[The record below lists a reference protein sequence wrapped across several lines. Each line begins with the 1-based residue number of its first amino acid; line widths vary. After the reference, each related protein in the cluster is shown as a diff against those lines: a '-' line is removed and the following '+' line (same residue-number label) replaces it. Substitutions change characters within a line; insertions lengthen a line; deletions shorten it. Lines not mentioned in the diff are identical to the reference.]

1 MAATMRRPMVA
12 DEAERM
18 EPPAG
23 SGRPATGSSVS
34 TTRLDDLSDPSAASF
49 GHIDDVCI
57 GLLKQGQTAQALKY
71 LQKMRAMIDSIVEK
85 MGEPP
90 LEPAPPSSAPSG
102 GRKPA
107 PPKRKTTS
115 ARGARTARIE
125 AAKADEGR
133 AAETARSLPV
143 IKAIVPVDTAAER
156 LAAKDLY
163 ISKLQEQKAELEEA
177 MGDKDE
183 EVRAARSTAAEAASK
198 MRKREGDVKNMRAL
212 IRQLEQEASSAMNQA
227 ETLRAQLE
235 NDREVEAAAV
245 SLEEYEDVRRAASL
259 SQDRVKKLEG
269 QVKQR
274 DGKLKLLQ
282 ERLEFAQKDAGMA
295 STAKNLNE
303 ALQETQEK
311 LASKN
316 KTAKTSAKMLQR
328 REKEIEELQG
338 QLASVQSENLSVQGT
353 LSEREKELASV
364 TKRLEATMADYKG
377 FRSMT
382 VKLTEELDG
391 SDAIKAER
399 DSLRAQL
406 ADAAQII
413 TKTAVKVEK
422 YEHKV
427 KASGVELHN
436 SSKAMKNLTT
446 DLEDAKAQLAKRTAD
461 TVALRGQIGPL
472 REEIEK
478 LQITV
483 MEKEEHIE
491 QLSDTSGKRMAKI
504 LSDLESAKAE
514 ASRVPGLSEELQAK
528 KLELAHTQ
536 KVLEDLKGKF
546 EQQAAANKEVGDFM
560 AERNSWARKVMR
572 LSIEPQLLR
581 QRLSVQSNTMRFLED
596 EVARLESRAVVRELV
611 SILADEHSAALTK
624 ELGETREVVAS
635 LEAQGA
641 ADRGELGVRAN
652 TIARLENEARI
663 MNTELDELRRREE
676 EIADVAELELQL
688 AEEKR
693 VAAANRNEAEV
704 ERQRSSGIERF
715 LEKVKAEKEELAA
728 KIVTLEESI
737 VELQEDVKTRTA
749 DQVVKEAKLA
759 ELETQLE
766 QSRSTEADLSVKRDE
781 LLVQVEDGAEMQNF
795 LMAEMNQLKLVI
807 AETREQVRQRE
818 DVIAEKERRFTNA
831 GAELMKTK
839 YRMREEKEAAVAFE
853 SSERE
858 RMRLALTEIILQRES
873 TITEMCVLV
882 ADARSE
888 ADALSTEMARLEG
901 LNAVMTEELAEAVVP
916 IVVTV
921 EEQQAVAETVEEM
934 ITLIE
939 LLDRV
944 DDHQVQLYP
953 SGAATTNTPQPTA
966 TPDIVEH
973 DYSRAM
979 ANPVVSVRMV
989 RGKRLFSI

>member
-1 MAATMRRPMVA
+1 MAATMRRPMA
-12 DEAERM
+12 MDEGQRIEA
-18 EPPAG
+18 PQG
-23 SGRPATGSSVS
+23 VGRPDTGSSLS
-34 TTRLDDLSDPSAASF
+34 TTKLDELADPSAASF

-71 LQKMRAMIDSIVEK
+71 LQKMRTMIDSIVEK

-90 LEPAPPSSAPSG
+90 LDPAPPASGQSA
-102 GRKPA
+102 RKPA
-107 PPKRKTTS
+107 PPKRASKS

-125 AAKADEGR
+125 AAKADEER
-133 AAETARSLPV
+133 AVETARSLPA
-143 IKAIVPVDTAAER
+143 IKAVVPVDTAAER

-163 ISKLQEQKAELEEA
+163 ISKLQEQKAELEDA
-177 MGDKDE
+177 LSTKDD
-183 EVRAARSTAAEAASK
+183 EVRGARSAAAEAASK

-212 IRQLEQEASSAMNQA
+212 VRQLEQEASSATNQA
-227 ETLRAQLE
+227 ETLRAQLDA
-235 NDREVEAAAV
+235 DRETEAASV
-245 SLEEYEDVRRAASL
+245 TLEEYDEVRRALIS
-259 SQDRVKKLEG
+259 SQDKGKKLEA
-269 QVKQR
+269 QLKQR

-295 STAKNLNE
+295 SAAKDLNE

-316 KTAKTSAKMLQR
+316 RTAKTSTKMLQR

-338 QLASVQSENLSVQGT
+338 QLANFQSEMLAVQAT
-353 LSEREKELASV
+353 LSERDKELAS
-364 TKRLEATMADYKG
+364 TSKRLAATMEDYKG
-377 FRSMT
+377 FRAMT
-382 VKLTEELDG
+382 TKLTKELDG

-399 DSLRAQL
+399 DSLRLQL
-406 ADAAQII
+406 ADAAAII

-446 DLEDAKAQLAKRTAD
+446 DLEDAKAQLVKRTAD
-461 TVALRGQIGPL
+461 TVALRSQIGPL

-483 MEKEEHIE
+483 MEKDEHIE

-504 LSDLESAKAE
+504 LSNLESAKAE
-514 ASRVPGLSEELQAK
+514 ASRVPGLTEDLEAE
-528 KLELAHTQ
+528 KLELRRTQ
-536 KVLEDLKGKF
+536 KVLEDLKHKF
-546 EQQAAANKEVGDFM
+546 EQQAAANKEVGDFV

-581 QRLSVQSNTMRFLED
+581 QRLAVQSNTMHFLED

-611 SILADEHSAALTK
+611 STLADEHSAALTK
-624 ELGETREVVAS
+624 ELGQTREWVAE
-635 LEAQGA
+635 LQALGEANQK
-641 ADRGELGVRAN
+641 ELGVRAT
-652 TIARLENEARI
+652 TIARLEDEARI
-663 MNTELDELRRREE
+663 MNKELDELRRLQE

-693 VAAANRNEAEV
+693 VAAANRNEAEL
-704 ERQRSSGIERF
+704 ERERSSGIERF
-715 LEKVKAEKEELAA
+715 LEKVKAEKETLVA
-728 KIVTLEESI
+728 KVSTLEAS
-737 VELQEDVKTRTA
+737 VTELTEDIKARSDDRAVH
-749 DQVVKEAKLA
+749 EAKVA
-759 ELETQLE
+759 ELERNLQDSRGTAADLLSQRDDLQVQLE
-766 QSRSTEADLSVKRDE
+766 
-781 LLVQVEDGAEMQNF
+781 DGEEMQNF
-795 LMAEMNQLKLVI
+795 LMAETNQLKLVI

-818 DVIAEKERRFTNA
+818 DVIAEKERRFKNA
-831 GAELMKTK
+831 GTELMKTK
-839 YRMREEKEAAVAFE
+839 HTLREEKKAAVAFE
-853 SSERE
+853 SNERE
-858 RMRLALTEIILQRES
+858 RMRLALTEIILQREA

-882 ADARSE
+882 GDARSE
-888 ADALSTEMARLEG
+888 ADTLVKEVARLEG
-901 LNAVMTEELAEAVVP
+901 QIAVMEEELAEAVVP

>member
-1 MAATMRRPMVA
+1 M
-12 DEAERM
+12 
-18 EPPAG
+18 
-23 SGRPATGSSVS
+23 
-34 TTRLDDLSDPSAASF
+34 LDDLADPTTASF

-57 GLLKQGQTAQALKY
+57 GLLKQGQTQQALKY
-71 LQKMRAMIDSIVEK
+71 LQKMRAMIDDIVSK

-90 LEPAPPSSAPSG
+90 IEAKPSTAPARG

-107 PPKRKTTS
+107 PPKRASNS
-115 ARGARTARIE
+115 ARGARTAKLE
-125 AAKADEGR
+125 AAKADDVR
-133 AAETARSLPV
+133 PAAETAQSLPAIKV
-143 IKAIVPVDTAAER
+143 IAPPVDTAGER

-163 ISKLQEQKAELEEA
+163 ITKLQEQKAELEEA
-177 MGDKDE
+177 LGEKDE
-183 EVRAARSTAAEAASK
+183 EVRAARSAANDAGSK
-198 MRKREGDVKNMRAL
+198 MRKRDGDVKNMRSL
-212 IRQLEQEASSAMNQA
+212 VRQLEQEATSAQNQA
-227 ETLRAQLE
+227 ETLRAQLDS
-235 NDREVEAAAV
+235 DREVEAAAV
-245 SLEEYEDVRRAASL
+245 SLDEYDEMRRMYTTSADKA
-259 SQDRVKKLEG
+259 KKLEG
-269 QVKQR
+269 QVKLR

-303 ALQETQEK
+303 ALQETQGK

-338 QLASVQSENLSVQGT
+338 QLAHAQSELLTVQGT
-353 LSEREKELASV
+353 LSERDTQLGSV
-364 TKRLEATMADYKG
+364 SKRLETTMEDYKG
-377 FRSMT
+377 FRAMT

-391 SDAIKAER
+391 SDAVKAER
-399 DSLRAQL
+399 DSLRLQL
-406 ADAAQII
+406 ADAGQII
-413 TKTAVKVEK
+413 MQTASKVEK

-436 SSKAMKNLTT
+436 SSKAMRLLTT
-446 DLEDAKAQLAKRTAD
+446 DLEEAKAQLVKRTAD
-461 TVALRGQIGPL
+461 TVSLRKQISPLRG
-472 REEIEK
+472 EIEK

-483 MEKEEHIE
+483 MERDERIME
-491 QLSDTSGKRMAKI
+491 LSDTSGKRMAKI
-504 LSDLESAKAE
+504 LSDLETAKAE
-514 ASRVPGLSEELQAK
+514 ASRVPGLVEDLQSRK
-528 KLELAHTQ
+528 IELATTQ
-536 KVLEDLKGKF
+536 KVLEDLKGQF

-581 QRLSVQSNTMRFLED
+581 QRLAVQSNTLRFLED

-624 ELGETREVVAS
+624 ELGETREDVAA
-635 LEAQGA
+635 LRAQGGLN
-641 ADRGELGVRAN
+641 REELAVRAV

-663 MNTELDELRRREE
+663 MEKELDELRRKQEE
-676 EIADVAELELQL
+676 VADVAELELQL
-688 AEEKR
+688 TEEKR
-693 VAAANRNEAEV
+693 VAAQARAET
-704 ERQRSSGIERF
+704 EREQERSSATERI
-715 LEKVKAEKEELAA
+715 LEKVKEEKAEVAGKVEG
-728 KIVTLEESI
+728 LEATI
-737 VELQEDVKTRTA
+737 VELGEDVKTRSA
-749 DQVVKEAKLA
+749 DQVVQAAKVG
-759 ELETQLE
+759 ELETGLGE
-766 QSRSTEADLSVKRDE
+766 SRSSVADLANKRDE
-781 LLVQVEDGAEMQNF
+781 LMVELEDKEEMQNF
-795 LMAEMNQLKLVI
+795 LMAEMNQLRLVI
-807 AETREQVRQRE
+807 AETREEVRRRE
-818 DVIAEKERRFTNA
+818 DIIDEKERRFMNA

-839 YRMREEKEAAVAFE
+839 FVMGEEKTQAVAFE
-853 SSERE
+853 SNERE

-888 ADALSTEMARLEG
+888 ADALSCELARLEG
-901 LNAVMTEELAEAVVP
+901 LNAVMVEELAEAVVP

-944 DDHQVQLYP
+944 DDHQTQLYP